1 MNRNRLAAIFTAAVL
16 LAFSLLFSSCTGTV
30 SDEAAVVASATGL
43 AGIWICFIVVASL
56 IGLALFV
63 LWILMLIDCI
73 KRKPEDFPNGQES
86 EKTTWTVILIV
97 SFFVMNLSGIAAIVY
112 YFMVRKKKPISW

>member
-1 MNRNRLAAIFTAAVL
+1 MKKKRSIALFLVAVLCGVCMMFASCTKASTEAAAV
-16 LAFSLLFSSCTGTV
+16 
-30 SDEAAVVASATGL
+30 ASVTSL

-56 IGLALFV
+56 VGLALFV
-63 LWILMLIDCI
+63 LWIIMLIDCI

-97 SFFVMNLSGIAAIVY
+97 SFFVMNLNGIAAIVY
-112 YFMVRKKKPISW
+112 YFMVRKKRPISW